1 MREGSKHFIKSIY
14 FIISKYFDQ
23 IKWKILGSWF
33 KNNTMKGLTLFKIIK
48 FSLQSVNQTI
58 FFYEKLKVGPAH
70 HSFQTRPGPKPRSRV
85 LAGSPG
91 QFVFNQNNIVLVKT
105 KNKSQQVATRFFTG
119 FCQVSQVF
127 SSPICSLTWPDSSP
141 GSVGTRVTCRAE
153 PVSKL

>member
-70 HSFQTRPGPKPRSRV
+70 HSFQTRLGPRPGSRV

-91 QFVFNQNNIVLVKT
+91 SIFFKSKQRCFS
-105 KNKSQQVATRFFTG
+105 KNKKQKSTGRNRVFYWVLPSQTSFFFPYLFFNLARFQPRVGQDPGDPLSRAG
-119 FCQVSQVF
+119 F
-127 SSPICSLTWPDSSP
+127 
-141 GSVGTRVTCRAE
+141 
-153 PVSKL
+153 